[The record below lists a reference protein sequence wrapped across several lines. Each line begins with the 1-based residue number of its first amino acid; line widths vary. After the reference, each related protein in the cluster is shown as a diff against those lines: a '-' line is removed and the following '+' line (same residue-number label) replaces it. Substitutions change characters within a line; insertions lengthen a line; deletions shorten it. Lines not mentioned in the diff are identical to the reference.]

1 MRRPA
6 ALILA
11 LLVAA
16 APAAAQ
22 DAALEAEV
30 TWRDDADGFGSF
42 SGLLVSPRGDRILTV
57 SDKGHIAE
65 ARLRR
70 DAGGRLTG
78 VALTRIAPILD
89 PQGAPVTRFAVDG
102 EGLARAPTG
111 GVFVSFEA
119 THRVDAYAD
128 PFGPAEPLPMAPA
141 FRELQNNS
149 GLEAIFTDAT
159 GRLHALPERS
169 GALERP
175 FPVWR
180 LAEEGWTEAFTIPRR
195 PPHLPVG
202 ADVGPDGRLYLLER
216 HFAGLRGFQ
225 TRGAQ
230 LPAGSG
236 GRHRRARAPGQ
247 PAGALRQSGGHR
259 RAHRRRRA
267 RAVADDLGRQR
278 LDLPAHAAGG
288 GQPRREAAAAAAA
301 ASRGV
306 QFRMI
311 SHASAAVST

>member
-225 TRGAQ
+225 TRVRSFRLGPVGVTDERVHLDSRAGRFDNLEGIAAHTGAD
-230 LPAGSG
+230 
-236 GRHRRARAPGQ
+236 GR
-247 PAGALRQSGGHR
+247 
-259 RAHRRRRA
+259 
-267 RAVADDLGRQR
+267 VR
-278 LDLPAHAAGG
+278 LL
-288 GQPRREAAAAAAA
+288 
-301 ASRGV
+301 
-306 QFRMI
+306 MI
-311 SHASAAVST
+311 SDDNGSIFQRTQLVEVSLAARPPPRPRPRPGASSSG